1 MVVTLEPGLYYPER
15 GYGIRIED
23 CIWLNPETL
32 KFETI
37 GNYSKD
43 LVLKVKGS

>member
-1 MVVTLEPGLYYPER
+1 MSVQTKPM
-15 GYGIRIED
+15 IE
-23 CIWLNPETL
+23 IYTEYTPNPESL

-37 GNYSKD
+37 GHYSKD